1 MPRGGSLPARFRP
14 GLLPGILNA
23 GPQGTAWPGRCGVA
37 ERIALHTVRGF
48 FILVCAGI
56 GLYMADRFGSEREQL
71 HWMLGA
77 VAVAV
82 IIVAVEVFASRGRA
96 STLSAVVFGLLL
108 GLILSSLFQQVNGLI
123 LAGFGVEVKHDERS
137 LGLMNIVTTALCC
150 YFGVTLFLHTH
161 GRYKIIVPFVEFRR
175 EVKDR
180 LPALLD
186 TSALIDGRI
195 EQLVAAGI
203 VNCRLLVP
211 RVVLDELHALSDSAD
226 KLKRERGRRGLELLE
241 RLRRERQA
249 EIVASEQRPG
259 EADNV
264 LLGLAVDLG
273 GWIATTDATLAA
285 RGKVQRIQVVNLN
298 EVADGMRLQAMP
310 GERIEVNVLREG
322 EGPQQGVGFLSDG
335 TMVVVENGKA
345 SIGRKVEIEITG
357 TIRTS
362 AGRIVFAKPAEER
375 K

>member
-1 MPRGGSLPARFRP
+1 M
-14 GLLPGILNA
+14 
-23 GPQGTAWPGRCGVA
+23 A

-56 GLYMADRFGSEREQL
+56 GLYCADQFGAEQEEL
-71 HWMLGA
+71 QWLLGACA
-77 VAVAV
+77 VAVV
-82 IIVAVEVFASRGRA
+82 VVVVEIFTSRGEA

-108 GLILSSLFQQVNGLI
+108 GLVLSSLFQQVNGLI
-123 LAGFGVEVKHDERS
+123 LASVGVDVKEDERP
-137 LGLMNIVTTALCC
+137 LRFMNIVTTALCC
-150 YFGVTLFLHTH
+150 YFGVTLLLHTH
-161 GRYKIIVPFVEFRR
+161 GRYKILIPFVEFRR

-211 RVVLDELHALSDSAD
+211 RAVLEELHALSDSSD

-249 EIVASEQRPG
+249 EIVPSEHRPG
-259 EADNV
+259 EVDAV
-264 LLGLAVDLG
+264 LLGLTADLG
-273 GWIATTDATLAA
+273 GWIVTTDATLAA
-285 RGKVQRIQVVNLN
+285 RGRVQGVQVVNLN
-298 EVADGMRLQAMP
+298 EVADGMRLQAAP
-310 GERIEVNVLREG
+310 GERVEVNVLREG
-322 EGPQQGVGFLSDG
+322 EGPQQGVGFLPDG

-345 SIGRKVEIEITG
+345 SIGRKVEVEITG

-362 AGRIVFAKPAEER
+362 AGRIVFARPAEE
-375 K
+375 KK